1 MSNEKIEPIWENIMS
16 YWEYFSFNE
25 ILIEYIIEHI
35 EELKKENTSCCTDEF
50 IQDFILAN
58 FENYI

>member
-1 MSNEKIEPIWENIMS
+1 MS